1 MSLKRKRNVKLAV
14 VIGLTA
20 VLLITTGWS
29 VMAGVE
35 SEPAFVPSGV
45 YVCYEEGGQIWT
57 DMVIPNDP
65 AGNTTTHI
73 GDYLVINPTLGGMF
87 PEVDTRRN
95 APGRGVRIGPESWH
109 VTWIQYGA
117 KGLELQYMLLYCAVV
132 TFSEDRETM
141 FFEWTAE
148 CHPPENDVDGDGFP
162 DEGREPLAARP
173 GSSTLR
179 RVPLRPLYEFPPVPD
194 E

>member
-1 MSLKRKRNVKLAV
+1 MSLKKKKNVKLAV

-29 VMAGVE
+29 VMAGIE
-35 SEPAFVPSGV
+35 SEPVFVPGGL
-45 YVCYEEGGQIWT
+45 YVSVGDTIWT
-57 DMVIPNDP
+57 DTIIPNDP

-73 GDYLVINPTLGGMF
+73 EHFLVVDPTLGGMF
-87 PEVDTRRN
+87 PEADTRRN
-95 APGRGVRIGPESWH
+95 AVGRGVRIGPESWQ

-117 KGLELQYMLLYCAVV
+117 KGMELQYMMLYCAVV

-162 DEGREPLAARP
+162 DEGQVPLAAMP
-173 GSSTLR
+173 GSATLR
-179 RVPLRPLYEFPPVPD
+179 RVPLRPLYEFPQ